1 MTDKPITTNAER
13 LKLAAAA
20 LRERGLPGDDHTAR
34 MVELCEPIATFWM
47 ESYAAPFV
55 PLLESALRL
64 ANELGVP
71 KLAAKAAD

>member
-13 LKLAAAA
+13 LKLAATA
-20 LRERGLPGDDHTAR
+20 LRERGLPGDEHAAR

-47 ESYAAPFV
+47 EPYAAPFV
-55 PLLESALRL
+55 PMLEAALKL

-71 KLAAKAAD
+71 QLNAQVQR